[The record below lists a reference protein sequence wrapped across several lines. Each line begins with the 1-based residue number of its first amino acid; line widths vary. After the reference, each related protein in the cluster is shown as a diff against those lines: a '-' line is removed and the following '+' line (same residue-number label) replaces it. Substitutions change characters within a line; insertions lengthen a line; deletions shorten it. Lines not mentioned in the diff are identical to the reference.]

1 MAIKMSSRQVIDT
14 FPFTVRIGY
23 CDLYYLLVYQRK
35 VGYTCGTYGWNSDI
49 YFLGDVA
56 ISTGYRPFGKRV
68 SYDLIRRYN
77 EEARKIYEDR
87 NIEFTRKVERLN
99 AILKDFLGDAKK
111 ELLGE

>member
-68 SYDLIRRYN
+68 RPSTAPCTLQSVRM
-77 EEARKIYEDR
+77 
-87 NIEFTRKVERLN
+87 
-99 AILKDFLGDAKK
+99 
-111 ELLGE
+111 

>member
-1 MAIKMSSRQVIDT
+1 MAIKMSSRQVTNT
-14 FPFTVRIGY
+14 FPFTIQIGY
-23 CDLYYLLVYQRK
+23 CGLYYLLVYQRK

-49 YFLGDVA
+49 YFIGDVA
-56 ISTGYRPFGKRV
+56 ISTGYRPFGKKV
-68 SYDLIRRYN
+68 SYDLVNRYN
-77 EEARKIYEDR
+77 EEARKIYDDR